1 MAWYT
6 KAEVGVV
13 FPVNT
18 ELQRVGG
25 EGFSD
30 GYAEKQP
37 RFKTQN
43 GARLSPHTSPSLLLE
58 PNWLFFLFLLPFIY
72 LFLDIRLFH
81 EQILII

>member
-1 MAWYT
+1 MVVVVRGELAWYT

-30 GYAEKQP
+30 GYAEKH
-37 RFKTQN
+37 TAAIQN
-43 GARLSPHTSPSLLLE
+43 ARVKLKMELSSAHTLSPLCC
-58 PNWLFFLFLLPFIY
+58 
-72 LFLDIRLFH
+72 
-81 EQILII
+81 